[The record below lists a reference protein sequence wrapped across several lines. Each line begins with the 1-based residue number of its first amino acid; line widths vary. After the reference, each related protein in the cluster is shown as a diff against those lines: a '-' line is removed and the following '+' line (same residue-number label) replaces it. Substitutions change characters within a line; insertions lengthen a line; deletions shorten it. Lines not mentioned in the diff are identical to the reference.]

1 VKPCKQFPAENVRDW
16 RQVERCV
23 HDILAFTGA
32 DGAAIV
38 AITARMKAF
47 YDLCNRDCAS
57 EREARQLTADLL
69 FDRLKVESELYYTR
83 SPEAV
88 S

>member
-1 VKPCKQFPAENVRDW
+1 VKACKQFPAADVRDW

-38 AITARMKAF
+38 AITARMQSF
-47 YDLCNRDCAS
+47 FDLCDRDCAT
-57 EREARQLTADLL
+57 ERETRQLIADLL
-69 FDRLKVESELYYTR
+69 FDRLKVESELYYAR
-83 SPEAV
+83 SLEVVP
-88 S
+88 